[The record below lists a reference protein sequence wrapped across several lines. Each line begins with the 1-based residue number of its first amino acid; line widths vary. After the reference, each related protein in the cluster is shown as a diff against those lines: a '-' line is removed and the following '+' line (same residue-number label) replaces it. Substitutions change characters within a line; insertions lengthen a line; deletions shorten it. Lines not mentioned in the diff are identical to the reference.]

1 MKNTSAKLFLALLL
15 AVCGFSQGAR
25 AEESRQLA
33 FLECNVK
40 ANSFTVVLLNSGNEG
55 DMIEDAIN
63 KFEAAH
69 HEEGLKRMPD
79 SSCVL
84 ANNHHIEISTKQGAL
99 FPYGRGG
106 ADPDLFFTLRVDNR
120 AVFYNYIFYK
130 GYGNDEGQIVTTVN
144 YANGALKA
152 CGSAFNGCADVS
164 NRLNGNALTDEEK
177 AERSKDNYARSLNR
191 NLSPFCKG
199 IRHNLEVRASS
210 GHAKRSA
217 FPIAFFDF
225 DKAIYVGENNV
236 SKGAL
241 DLNNDG
247 HQDLVYRVGS
257 PFGDCVSCGNHYFD
271 GSFLILSNETAAE
284 KEGIQALLANKEFKP
299 DDTISGPVSPIP
311 GLQSLM
317 ISGGHAGSSPRYVY
331 NLPFKQGNKT
341 YIYSFESNYTNVPSA
356 SVNLLTPDNKLETI
370 CLYAGR
376 SPH

>member
-1 MKNTSAKLFLALLL
+1 MKNTFAKLFLALLV
-15 AVCGFSQGAR
+15 AVCGFSQGVR
-25 AEESRQLA
+25 AEEPRQLA

-69 HEEGLKRMPD
+69 HEEGLKRMPN

-84 ANNHHIEISTKQGAL
+84 ANKHRIEISTKQGAA

-106 ADPDLFFTLRVDNR
+106 ADPDLFFTLRVDNK

-130 GYGNDEGQIVTTVN
+130 GYGSDEGQIVTTVN
-144 YANGALKA
+144 YVNGTLKA

-199 IRHNLEVRASS
+199 IRHNLEILSFD
-210 GHAKRSA
+210 GHAERTR
-217 FPIAFFDF
+217 FPIVFLAY
-225 DKAIYVGENNV
+225 DKAVYIAGKNV
-236 SKGAL
+236 SKGII

-247 HQDLVYRVGS
+247 HEDIVYRVGGFS
-257 PFGDCVSCGNHYFD
+257 GDCAGCGNHFFD
-271 GSFLILSNETAAE
+271 GSFLILSSETAAE

-341 YIYSFESNYTNVPSA
+341 YIYSFESNYAKVPTG